1 MKRPGIKKIIIR
13 TLSFLLGTLAF
24 TIVLY
29 FVCSLFISTDLEKRL
44 RAENRMYEEAF
55 SHLWD
60 HSEMLQDAIAGLQY
74 KDNDIYGLVFH
85 ANAPQVDPMGSLDVY
100 YASDTIP
107 ESRLASY
114 TDSKADALLERTVAV
129 DAAFGR
135 ILRTVAS
142 ENYAYPP
149 MRIPLD
155 SVSYPQVGASMGQKI
170 NPFYKAFVFHSGI
183 DFVVSRGTPVYATA
197 DGVVGEGTGHFRTLG
212 NLVEIKHK
220 SGYTTHY
227 CHLDDMYVKRGQKV
241 SRGQKIGTV
250 GMTGKAYAPHL
261 HYEVL
266 KDGAHL
272 DPVNYIFA
280 SVTPGE
286 YANMLFM
293 AVNTK
298 QSMD

>member
-114 TDSKADALLERTVAV
+114 TDSKL
-129 DAAFGR
+129 
-135 ILRTVAS
+135 
-142 ENYAYPP
+142 
-149 MRIPLD
+149 
-155 SVSYPQVGASMGQKI
+155 
-170 NPFYKAFVFHSGI
+170 
-183 DFVVSRGTPVYATA
+183 
-197 DGVVGEGTGHFRTLG
+197 
-212 NLVEIKHK
+212 
-220 SGYTTHY
+220 
-227 CHLDDMYVKRGQKV
+227 
-241 SRGQKIGTV
+241 
-250 GMTGKAYAPHL
+250 
-261 HYEVL
+261 
-266 KDGAHL
+266 
-272 DPVNYIFA
+272 
-280 SVTPGE
+280 
-286 YANMLFM
+286 
-293 AVNTK
+293 
-298 QSMD
+298 

>member
-129 DAAFGR
+129 AWRDWETLPLAARSFMNFIR
-135 ILRTVAS
+135 DESPELLKT
-142 ENYAYPP
+142 
-149 MRIPLD
+149 IPG
-155 SVSYPQVGASMGQKI
+155 VRQAE
-170 NPFYKAFVFHSGI
+170 
-183 DFVVSRGTPVYATA
+183 
-197 DGVVGEGTGHFRTLG
+197 DG
-212 NLVEIKHK
+212 
-220 SGYTTHY
+220 GY
-227 CHLDDMYVKRGQKV
+227 R
-241 SRGQKIGTV
+241 
-250 GMTGKAYAPHL
+250 
-261 HYEVL
+261 
-266 KDGAHL
+266 
-272 DPVNYIFA
+272 
-280 SVTPGE
+280 
-286 YANMLFM
+286 
-293 AVNTK
+293 
-298 QSMD
+298 